1 MARTL
6 LLCHQQGQDRTK
18 VTICLRTK
26 ALSGP
31 RCSRCYLQWLVVP
44 HSEWPQSLPYR
55 FCRTRSMFA
64 TGESGAY
71 AGIAIARAGTVM
83 PLSTLECGGAYACHS
98 NAPLAVG
105 SELGRVT
112 VSSLSWVQHK

>member
-1 MARTL
+1 MLTL
-6 LLCHQQGQDRTK
+6 LLAMVGGAAQRVASVLAVQVLQDEVDVCH
-18 VTICLRTK
+18 
-26 ALSGP
+26 
-31 RCSRCYLQWLVVP
+31 
-44 HSEWPQSLPYR
+44 
-55 FCRTRSMFA
+55 
-64 TGESGAY
+64 GESGAY